1 MTEKKQVSPLR
12 RKLVP
17 SSDAKKAAGI
27 TKSAIKRLFTSVH
40 SDREESFAEAQER
53 LGWTEEDIAGF
64 LNYRK
69 KETLIYGV
77 LTAVAFLFAC
87 SAPYSENPASH
98 FITSVAVMMMIGTR
112 WLVAHFRLTQIRCRA
127 LYSFGEYLGI
137 LFPFLAE
144 SVKEIGDGLDEKNVV
159 EPQKK
164 QEESAKVLDM
174 TKNQN

>member
-137 LFPFLAE
+137 LFPFWQKVSKRLVMVLMKRM
-144 SVKEIGDGLDEKNVV
+144 SLNRKKSRKN
-159 EPQKK
+159 PLKC
-164 QEESAKVLDM
+164 LI
-174 TKNQN
+174 